1 MKVSIGSKIVR
12 GPWGGGNLFAI
23 NLTNFL
29 NERGHKV
36 IYDLS
41 EPDIDLIL
49 LTDPR
54 SRGESSS
61 TFNHEDIK
69 QYKKY
74 VNPNVAVVQRV
85 NECDER
91 KNTENINKFYL
102 NASEVADK
110 VIFVSSWLRNIY
122 LNIGMPERKTSV
134 ILAGANNKIFNN
146 QNLQTWD
153 KKNKLKLVTHHWSSH
168 KNKGFDIYSD
178 IDNLLNN
185 EYWKDKIEFTYI
197 GNISGEYNFKNTK
210 IVQPLAGIELANE
223 LKKHN
228 VYVTG
233 SINEPSGNHHI
244 EAAQCGLP
252 ILYKDSGGIP
262 EYCNGYG
269 LAFKD
274 NFIPQLEVIFDD
286 YEIYLEK
293 LKGYPFNSEKMC
305 NEFLDLFEETINN
318 KSNSSLNIVVN
329 KYLKSLFLIRNKF
342 LKLIR
347 NIFSFNLRNQLA
359 TIVNRVFKR

>member
-91 KNTENINKFYL
+91 KNTDNINKFYL

-178 IDNLLNN
+178 ILNL
-185 EYWKDKIEFTYI
+185 
-197 GNISGEYNFKNTK
+197 
-210 IVQPLAGIELANE
+210 Q
-223 LKKHN
+223 H
-228 VYVTG
+228 
-233 SINEPSGNHHI
+233 
-244 EAAQCGLP
+244 Q
-252 ILYKDSGGIP
+252 
-262 EYCNGYG
+262 
-269 LAFKD
+269 
-274 NFIPQLEVIFDD
+274 
-286 YEIYLEK
+286 K
-293 LKGYPFNSEKMC
+293 LK
-305 NEFLDLFEETINN
+305 
-318 KSNSSLNIVVN
+318 NI
-329 KYLKSLFLIRNKF
+329 
-342 LKLIR
+342 
-347 NIFSFNLRNQLA
+347 
-359 TIVNRVFKR
+359 